1 MLGVLERNLTNV
13 TAEKFEVEKS
23 KVEGLMRLLG
33 YSNFVTIDPNLKG
46 ETGIDVVVEYD
57 GGRFAF
63 QVSDFHSDEGTDLA
77 IAAGKP
83 SFVFLL
89 SCRRN
94 ALPLRVCKC
103 RSNSRVGAAYRRQS
117 KEAVVEK
124 GFPRNNFAYC
134 GLNTGAIG
142 SSFDV
147 HLGSKSRSQ

>member
-1 MLGVLERNLTNV
+1 MLGVSERNLTNV
-13 TAEKFEVEKS
+13 TAGKFEVEKS
-23 KVEGLMRLLG
+23 EVEGLMRLLG
-33 YSNFVTIDPNLKG
+33 YSNFVAIDPNLKG

-77 IAAGKP
+77 RKG
-83 SFVFLL
+83 SGL
-89 SCRRN
+89 RRQESKKTKD
-94 ALPLRVCKC
+94 CQC
-103 RSNSRVGAAYRRQS
+103 RSNSRVGAANRRQS

-134 GLNTGAIG
+134 GLDTGAIG

-147 HLGSKSRSQ
+147 PLGSKSRSQ